1 MLAKLKSR
9 DIFLLALVATLLIFL
24 LWYFVIFQNT
34 RTTITSKQSE
44 LDTLQIQVQAA
55 RQAEAELPRLRQ
67 QVADLEV
74 KRDELLRQLP
84 QTQQIGSVVDEIR
97 TDVLAAGGT
106 LNSVA
111 QNAGAAAGLP
121 AGVTPIGLALGVDG
135 SFESLFRV
143 LRSLE
148 GMSRFSTIDS
158 VALNLGGSAESFDPT
173 LAGQMGVT
181 VYTFDPS
188 AAGAGATAGTT
199 APGAAPEAPAAAP
212 AAPAGGAQ

>member
-9 DIFLLALVATLLIFL
+9 DIFLIALVATLLVFL

-34 RTTITSKQSE
+34 RTTISSLQSQ
-44 LDTLQIQVQAA
+44 LDTLSIQRDAA
-55 RQAEAELPRLRQ
+55 RSAVAQLPALRQ
-67 QVADLEV
+67 QVSELQV
-74 KRDELLRQLP
+74 KRDELLRELP
-84 QTQQIGSVVDEIR
+84 QTAQVGRVVDEIR

-111 QNAGAAAGLP
+111 QNAGAGTGLP

-148 GMSRFSTIDS
+148 GMSRFSTINS
-158 VALNLGGSAESFDPT
+158 LALNLGGAADSFDPK
-173 LAGQMGVT
+173 LSGQMGVT
-181 VYTFDPS
+181 VYTFNPN
-188 AAGAGATAGTT
+188 AAGAGATSGASTAGSP
-199 APGAAPEAPAAAP
+199 AAPAAAP
-212 AAPAGGAQ
+212 AAPAPGGTQ

>member
-1 MLAKLKSR
+1 MLAKLRSR
-9 DIFLLALVATLLIFL
+9 DIFLLALVATLLLFL
-24 LWYFVIFQNT
+24 LWYFVIFQST
-34 RTTITSKQSE
+34 RDTITEKQSE
-44 LDTLQIQVQAA
+44 LDTLQIQVNAA

-74 KRDELLRQLP
+74 RRDELLRQLP
-84 QTQQIGSVVDEIR
+84 QTQRIGSVVDEIR

-111 QNAGAAAGLP
+111 QNAGAASGLP

-135 SFESLFRV
+135 SFEALFKV

-158 VALNLGGSAESFDPT
+158 VALNLGGTAESFDPT
-173 LAGQMGVT
+173 LSGQMGVT

-188 AAGAGATAGTT
+188 VAGAGATAGTST
-199 APGAAPEAPAAAP
+199 APGAAPAAAP